1 MLISKNF
8 DSGNIKVV
16 SQSDFQDIQLEI
28 ESDHRSDFYQWFHFR
43 LSGAKSQEC
52 KLSILNAKGAAYPPG
67 FQNYQVVYSYDRQQ
81 WLRHPTALENGVL
94 SFQFTPSHDSVYF
107 AYFAPFSMERHHDLI
122 AKSQLSDRCEH
133 RLLGQTLDGQ
143 DLDLLVIKGS
153 EGNAKRKKCWIIARQ
168 HPGETM
174 AQWLMQGCIATLL
187 DESNPLCKQLLQSC
201 DFYLVPNMNPDGSR
215 RGHLRTN
222 AAGHNLNREWAEP
235 TMENSPEVYLVKEAI
250 KTIGADFF
258 LDVHGDESLPYC
270 FIAGTEGLIGWGD
283 NQQAQL
289 DFYKE
294 TLAQINPD
302 FQTKFGY
309 PAKAP
314 GTANL
319 SMSTG
324 QVATLHQ
331 CLAMTLEMPFK
342 DTTATPD
349 AKFGWSP
356 ERCEKLG
363 HSCLETLQE
372 YVQSG
377 LM

>member
-1 MLISKNF
+1 MLISKDF

-16 SQSDFQDIQLEI
+16 SQTDFQDIQLEI
-28 ESDHRSDFYQWFHFR
+28 EPDYNSDFYQWFHFR
-43 LSGAKSQEC
+43 LSGAKALQC
-52 KLSILNAKGAAYPPG
+52 KLSILNAQGAAYPPG

-81 WLRHPTALENGVL
+81 WLRHPTSLENGVL
-94 SFQFTPSHDSVYF
+94 SFQFTPEYDSVFF
-107 AYFAPFSMERHHDLI
+107 AYFAPYSMERHHDLI

-143 DLDLLVIKGS
+143 DLDLLVIKS
-153 EGNAKRKKCWIIARQ
+153 LNENAQRKKCWIIARQ

-174 AQWLMQGCIATLL
+174 AQWFMQGCIETLL
-187 DESNPLCKQLLQSC
+187 DQSSPLSKQLLESC

-222 AAGHNLNREWAEP
+222 AAGHNLNREWADP
-235 TMENSPEVYLVKEAI
+235 SMEKSPEVYLVKEAI

-258 LDVHGDESLPYC
+258 LDAHGDESLPYC
-270 FIAGTEGLIGWGD
+270 FIAGTEGLIGWGES
-283 NQQAQL
+283 QQAQL
-289 DFYKE
+289 DFYKQK
-294 TLAQINPD
+294 LMQVNPD

-319 SMSTG
+319 TMSTG
-324 QVATLHQ
+324 QVATLQQ

-349 AKFGWSP
+349 TKFGWSP
-356 ERCEKLG
+356 QRCEKLG
-363 HSCLETLQE
+363 HSCLETILE
-372 YVQSG
+372 YVKSG
-377 LM
+377 LI